1 MNRKS
6 ITQEYFTLAVD
17 ENGNMPPMRRDE
29 ANAGLVVAGCMDL
42 LLNDVIAW
50 EKKKITVIKEIP
62 NGLSHLASLYAYLN
76 EKPCSTDKLMSDYH
90 TGNRIKQLTEEI
102 GESLLADD
110 VAAKGTGGLLGS
122 KTIYIPEKGYKD
134 EVIGFIKS
142 SVTKDDEITPHD
154 AALLYI
160 LKETKNLNQ
169 YFSKHENDILKGK
182 LEEIKKNPQNKQLA
196 AMINYVSGMTA
207 IMAAVVLTST
217 LS

>member
-6 ITQEYFTLAVD
+6 ITQEYFALVVD

-42 LLNDVIAW
+42 LLNNVIAW
-50 EKKKITVIKEIP
+50 EKKKITVLKEIP
-62 NGLSHLASLYAYLN
+62 NELRHITSLYAYLN
-76 EKPCSTDKLMSDYH
+76 EKPRSTDKLMNDYY
-90 TGNRIKQLTEEI
+90 TGSRIKQLTAEI

-110 VAAKGTGGLLGS
+110 AAAKGTGGLFGS
-122 KTIYIPEKGYKD
+122 KTIYIPEKGYKN

-142 SVTKDDEITPHD
+142 SVTKNDEITPHD
-154 AALLYI
+154 ATLLYI
-160 LKETKNLNQ
+160 LKETKNINQ
-169 YFSKHENDILKGK
+169 YFSEHENDVLKGK

-196 AMINYVSGMTA
+196 AMINYVGDMTA
-207 IMAAVVLTST
+207 IMAAVVLTTS